1 MFTGLK
7 REIFSSNTVVMEYF
21 QNVFF
26 LSFMSPA
33 WIGSVS
39 FGLTFMNGPL
49 ATALCARWGS
59 RVITCLGATLTCLGL
74 IMTSFVTS
82 FSWLY
87 VTYGIVFG
95 LGSSFCYFSSIAGLT
110 SFFKK
115 HLCLAYG
122 ISLAGSGVG
131 TPVMI
136 MVIEYLIGIYGWRS
150 TFRITAVI
158 CTVLFLCGLTYLP
171 TDANDAEKSSKFLQG
186 STSAVSK
193 ASPPPPPLVD
203 DVTKPVR
210 PLTGILRRLTD
221 LFDLK
226 PFKDCAFAIWV
237 MALGFCIFGYFIPFV
252 FVVSKH
258 FGHISSTDI
267 KFVSSTGFLNTRRR
281 AMICT

>member
-1 MFTGLK
+1 MP
-7 REIFSSNTVVMEYF
+7 
-21 QNVFF
+21 Q
-26 LSFMSPA
+26 A

-49 ATALCARWGS
+49 ATAMCARWGS

-95 LGSSFCYFSSIAGLT
+95 LGSSFSYFASIAGLT

-122 ISLAGSGVG
+122 VSLAGSGVG

-136 MVIEYLIGIYGWRS
+136 ILMEYLIGIYGWRS

-158 CTVLFLCGLTYLP
+158 CAVLFICGLTYLP
-171 TDANDAEKSSKFLQG
+171 FDTSDAEKPKPSSKLLKG
-186 STSAVSK
+186 STCAVSK
-193 ASPPPPPLVD
+193 ELPLTD
-203 DVTKPVR
+203 DVKKTVR
-210 PLTGILRRLTD
+210 PLYGILRKLTD
-221 LFDLK
+221 VFDPE

-237 MALGFCIFGYFIPFV
+237 LALGFCIFGYFIPFV
-252 FVVSKH
+252 FVVSKIF
-258 FGHISSTDI
+258 FGFISTTTDR
-267 KFVSSTGFLNTRRR
+267 SSVRFTGFRRKTR
-281 AMICT
+281 CT